1 MTAGYAEDYDVAT
14 VTAEN
19 ENPAERRRAIIS
31 SAVGNFLE
39 LFDFAIYGFLAIPL
53 GANFFPSTDPLI
65 SLLSSFATFG
75 VGFIM
80 RPVGAVVIG
89 IYGDRKGR
97 KAALSLTIVM
107 MAAATGVVGLL
118 PSYASIG
125 VAAPILLVLARMVQ
139 GFATGGEWGGAAAFL
154 VEHSPTKRRGF
165 VSSLQQI
172 GNHLGGVVGSALVAA
187 LTFTLS
193 QQAYL
198 SWGWRLPFILG
209 LLVGP
214 IGLYLRLKVADTPA
228 FRQAVAEK
236 RVERTPLRTAFTLF
250 GGRIVSA
257 TLISIIGTTTNFIF
271 TIYLMNYAIQQ
282 QHLPADLALLS
293 LTLTHALLI
302 VLLPGVGWLS
312 DKVGRKPLMLI
323 MSFGFVFASYPMFRA
338 ITDAPS
344 VLTLFVV
351 QFLYSL
357 LQMFYTGTIAPVLAE
372 LFPTRVRFTGLSVS
386 YGLAVTLAGGTAP
399 FVATLLVKQTGNPVA
414 PAYYVM
420 ALALVSG
427 IAMLLTRDR
436 TNIDLDDER

>member
-344 VLTLFVV
+344 VLTLFIV

>member
-1 MTAGYAEDYDVAT
+1 
-14 VTAEN
+14 
-19 ENPAERRRAIIS
+19 
-31 SAVGNFLE
+31 
-39 LFDFAIYGFLAIPL
+39 
-53 GANFFPSTDPLI
+53 
-65 SLLSSFATFG
+65 

-125 VAAPILLVLARMVQ
+125 VTAPILLVLARMVQ

-228 FRQAVAEK
+228 FRQAVVEK

-344 VLTLFVV
+344 VLTLFIV